1 MQSSTLDDI
10 RPEVLLYKV
19 TDVARLLNM
28 SRTVIFEQLRSGRLT
43 SVKQGRLRL
52 IPASAL
58 QNYIDLLIREAQDG
72 R

>member
-1 MQSSTLDDI
+1 MQSSTLDDV

-19 TDVARLLNM
+19 TDAARLLNM
-28 SRTVIFEQLRSGRLT
+28 SRTVIFDQLRSGRLT

-58 QNYIDLLIREAQDG
+58 QNYIDLLIREAQDLA
-72 R
+72 